1 MIAVTKRNGEI
12 VDFNIQKI
20 KDAIE
25 KAFIAVNRDTHPT
38 IIEDLAF
45 KVTAQFKDKVK
56 NGFISVEDIQ
66 DCVEEVLIRYDYNDV
81 AKAYILYRKRHEDI
95 RKTKETLLNYKTVVD
110 NYLDVNSDANTTLTY
125 SVGGLILSNSG
136 AITANYWL
144 NEVYDEEILNAHK
157 NAEIHIHDLNMLTAN
172 SNGLSL
178 KTLIN
183 KGIAGV
189 KDHSSSKPPKHLL
202 TLTNQMVNFMGIM
215 QNEWS
220 GAQTFSS
227 FDTYLAPYVRND
239 NLEYKDVKQNI
250 QSFIFGVN
258 TPSRWGTQSPFS
270 NITIDL
276 TPPDDMKEMNCYL
289 GGTTINTKYKDLQ
302 KEMNMINKALFEVLI
317 DGDADHNSFKYP
329 ILTINVN
336 KDINTVD
343 NEVLDLLFTL
353 CMKRGT
359 PYFANFLN
367 EENKTGKDRLIKNG
381 RTGGGYLGSGEGTG
395 SIGVVSINLP
405 RIAYLADSETDFYE
419 RLDRLINIAARSLRI
434 KRDTLDRFLAS
445 NLYPYTKVY
454 LDNLNNH
461 FSTIS
466 IVGMNEACLN
476 ARWLKNDLSDV
487 NSIDFA
493 ANVLSH
499 INMKLDEMEIN
510 YNSFYNLESTSSIK
524 TSYRFAK
531 HDKEKFINIITSTLN
546 NKPYYTNS
554 TLLPVGSTNN
564 VIEALKIENNFLS
577 MYTGGSCF
585 FANFDKDFTSP
596 CEIKSF
602 VLNTLNKFAFP
613 YLKIEMNN
621 PHRNRYDIN
630 LLLARLNVNNNQTNT
645 QNHNP
650 NYNNKQ
656 NNNYQKPNNY
666 NQNYNN
672 QVNNNYQKPNNYN
685 QNYNN
690 QNNNSNHQKPNNYN
704 NQNNNSNYQKPNNY
718 NNQNNNNYNHGYANT
733 AKREE
738 NNYVVR
744 NEDDLNNINTQNNQ
758 VNNVNDVT
766 TINNE
771 VPSIDR
777 LRLFTNRNDDNSR
790 KAETLLDEA
799 KLYYSMV
806 EAIDNPEE
814 CAKYNV
820 RIVPTLVVNGK
831 DVYESLNQIM
841 DYIESKL

>member
-20 KDAIE
+20 KNAIE

-110 NYLDVNSDANTTLTY
+110 NYLDVNSDVNATMTY

-276 TPPDDMKEMNCYL
+276 IPPEDMKELNCYL
-289 GGTTINTKYKDLQ
+289 DGATLNTKYKDLQ

-317 DGDADHNSFKYP
+317 EGDADHNSFKYP

-343 NEVLDLLFTL
+343 SEVLNLLFTL
-353 CMKRGT
+353 SMKRGT

-405 RIAYLADSETDFYE
+405 RIAYLSDSETDFYE

-466 IVGMNEACLN
+466 VVGMNEACLN
-476 ARWLKNDLSDV
+476 ARWLKNNLSDV

-493 ANVLSH
+493 SNVLSH

-554 TLLPVGSTNN
+554 TLLPIGSTNN

-577 MYTGGSCF
+577 MYSGGSCF
-585 FANFDKDFTSP
+585 FANFDKDFTNP
-596 CEIKSF
+596 NEIKTF
-602 VLNTLNKFAFP
+602 VINTLNKFSFP
-613 YLKIEMNN
+613 YLKIEINN
-621 PHRNRYDIN
+621 PHRNIYDIN
-630 LLLARLNVNNNQTNT
+630 LLLARLNSNSNNQSNN
-645 QNHNP
+645 QN
-650 NYNNKQ
+650 Y
-656 NNNYQKPNNY
+656 NNYQKPNNY
-666 NQNYNN
+666 SGH
-672 QVNNNYQKPNNYN
+672 NNYN
-685 QNYNN
+685 Q
-690 QNNNSNHQKPNNYN
+690 
-704 NQNNNSNYQKPNNY
+704 
-718 NNQNNNNYNHGYANT
+718 GYANT
-733 AKREE
+733 TKKED

-744 NEDDLNNINTQNNQ
+744 NEDELDNLNSETSQN
-758 VNNVNDVT
+758 NDVT

-777 LRLFTNRNDDNSR
+777 LRLFINRNDENSR
-790 KAETLLDEA
+790 KAEALLDEA
-799 KLYYSMV
+799 KLFYSMV

-831 DVYESLNQIM
+831 DTYESLNQIM
-841 DYIESKL
+841 NYIESKL